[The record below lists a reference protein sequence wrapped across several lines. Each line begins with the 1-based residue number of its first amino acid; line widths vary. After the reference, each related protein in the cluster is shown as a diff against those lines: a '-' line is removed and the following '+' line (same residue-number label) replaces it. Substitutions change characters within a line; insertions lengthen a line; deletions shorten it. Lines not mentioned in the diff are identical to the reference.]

1 MLNIVL
7 VSVKD
12 WFTRPLK
19 TQNKF
24 FSLTNIILNC
34 FYLKNYIIWTP
45 LLIMFHYVPV
55 PNFHPLEGCEGHDL
69 SCPHTP
75 HSSLWKKLTRH
86 ITVLTSWRHVFQLLI
101 ACRGSKCNLCLSSHC
116 AQKAVAASRKK
127 ISLLDQWYMIQAII
141 KDKCQALMFFKYEN
155 NFILKHW
162 TAFTNPP
169 ILLIHYI

>member
-75 HSSLWKKLTRH
+75 NSSLWKKSTRN
-86 ITVLTSWRHVFQLLI
+86 ITVLTSWRQMFSNYWLHAEVPNVT
-101 ACRGSKCNLCLSSHC
+101 CVCLPMPR

-127 ISLLDQWYMIQAII
+127 ISLLDQWYMKQAII
-141 KDKCQALMFFKYEN
+141 KDKYQAFKFLN
-155 NFILKHW
+155 MKIIL
-162 TAFTNPP
+162 F
-169 ILLIHYI
+169 